1 MTPQA
6 QMTQEK
12 EVKVVNGVNVSQLMA
27 NIAAIQQ
34 TPSLAG
40 FNFRITNRWLD
51 GGLNRS
57 TIADF
62 DGTGQ
67 THLRREKFTVD
78 ADEPPV
84 LLGEDRAA
92 NPVEYVLHALAACLT
107 TGMVYHAAARGIRL
121 EEVESRLEGDLDLR
135 GFLGISDDVR
145 RGYQGIRV
153 TFRVKGDATPEQLQE
168 LCKFSP
174 VLDIVSN
181 PVPVSIH
188 IEKA

>member
-1 MTPQA
+1 MA
-6 QMTQEK
+6 QEK
-12 EVKVVNGVNVSQLMA
+12 EVKMVNGVNVSQLMA

-34 TPSLAG
+34 APSLAS

-57 TIADF
+57 TIGDF

-67 THLRREKFTVD
+67 THVRQQPFTVD

-84 LLGEDRAA
+84 LLSEDRAA

-135 GFLGISDDVR
+135 GFLGLSDKVR
-145 RGYQGIRV
+145 RGYEGIRV
-153 TFRVKGDATPEQLQE
+153 TFRVKGDATPEQLLE
-168 LCKFSP
+168 LCNFSP
-174 VLDIVSN
+174 VYDIVSN
-181 PVPVSIH
+181 PVPVTLR